1 MKSRWAP
8 VSSLTHSAR
17 TVGFTTQSTTMLAVP
32 LLSAQP
38 RGGPMLTGT
47 LTPSTSLPSLS
58 RRFVGLGA
66 PTAAAEHTLTKYF
79 CGAPAPAS
87 RMPPPSG
94 AFCVPVVLST
104 KPGVG
109 TMRMPS
115 SVAGRVAPPA
125 PSTRPPGSS
134 SSSPARAGRDTRSG
148 APAGA
153 CALPCL
159 AFSQSS
165 PTLSSA
171 PSPLSAACMSSAKAS
186 GSRACSSDSSSMAA
200 LASCGSMPGGWP
212 AMADAAANGVAAA
225 ASCGSGGDAAAAAPP
240 SMISDDRAGASPNSA
255 DDVVRRF
262 GFGIGARFCNLWLL
276 VR

>member
-115 SVAGRVAPPA
+115 SVAGRVAP
-125 PSTRPPGSS
+125 RRR
-134 SSSPARAGRDTRSG
+134 ARARRAARARRRRAPRDTRSARRRARAPCPAWPFPRARRPCRRRPRRERRLHELG
-148 APAGA
+148 EGPGRAPAVPTA
-153 CALPCL
+153 PRWPRWLPAGPCP
-159 AFSQSS
+159 AGGPRWPTGGEAS
-165 PTLSSA
+165 PR
-171 PSPLSAACMSSAKAS
+171 P
-186 GSRACSSDSSSMAA
+186 R
-200 LASCGSMPGGWP
+200 
-212 AMADAAANGVAAA
+212 AAARAAT
-225 ASCGSGGDAAAAAPP
+225 PP
-240 SMISDDRAGASPNSA
+240 P
-255 DDVVRRF
+255 RR
-262 GFGIGARFCNLWLL
+262 RH
-276 VR
+276 R